1 MSRDFSLYLQD
12 ILDAGERIRSY
23 VVELDFDGFM
33 NDQRT
38 VDAVVRNLEII
49 GEAAK
54 NLPVELRD
62 LQPQVDWKNVA
73 RFRDKIAHYYFKI
86 NYEIVW
92 SIVEAEL
99 GEIEKAAHSIM
110 ESLPSASD

>member
-1 MSRDFSLYLQD
+1 MSRDFRLYLQD
-12 ILDAGERIRSY
+12 ILDASERIKAY
-23 VVELDFDGFM
+23 VGELDFDGFM
-33 NDQRT
+33 NDPRT

-54 NLPVELRD
+54 NLPAELREI
-62 LQPQVDWKNVA
+62 QPQIDWKNVA

-92 SIVEAEL
+92 SIIEEEL
-99 GEIEKAAHSIM
+99 SEIAQAVCSIL
-110 ESLPSASD
+110 STLSPPVD